1 MQNKLKSACESI
13 LRNAGVFFRR
23 QQWKEIIIF
32 IFFLLL
38 SFVFWFMEVLQEDY
52 EQRIV
57 FPVRYKNV
65 PVEWVLS
72 EQTPKNISVLIKEKG
87 ANLLY
92 YFWSPRFRSV
102 DVSVSDLPRSS
113 DSTLQIS
120 NRMLE
125 SELAKQ
131 LMASAS
137 IISFQPREIV
147 LLYDTLC
154 NRLVPVAPQVSVAMR
169 QGFQQSDSII
179 VSPSKALLYGSSRI
193 LETLKEVKTKP
204 LTLDDVS
211 TTKEMTAQLVLPP
224 GVKAEIETVK
234 VTIPVEEFT
243 EKKIHLPV
251 QCLDIPANYVLRIF
265 PSSVEVT
272 CNVPLSQFR
281 ELTDDKIEIVIP
293 FAGFTENQATGK
305 IPVRLTR
312 KPGYVTN
319 HVVVPNELEF
329 IIEHHD

>member
-1 MQNKLKSACESI
+1 MQNQLKSACESI
-13 LRNAGVFFRR
+13 LRNVGVFFRR
-23 QQWKEIIIF
+23 QQWKEIFIF
-32 IFFLLL
+32 LFFLLL
-38 SFVFWFMEVLQEDY
+38 AFVFWFMEVLQQDY

-57 FPVRYKNV
+57 FPVRYKNM

-72 EQTPKNISVLIKEKG
+72 EQAPKTVSVLIKEKG

-92 YFWSPRFRSV
+92 FFWSPRFRSV
-102 DVSVSDLPRSS
+102 DISVSDLPRNS

-120 NRMLE
+120 NQMLE

-137 IISFQPREIV
+137 IISFQPREIE
-147 LLYDTLC
+147 LLYDTLS
-154 NRLVPVAPQVSVAMR
+154 NRLVPVSPQVSVTMR
-169 QGFQQSDSII
+169 QGFQQSDSIT
-179 VSPSKALLYGSSRI
+179 VSPSGTLLYGSSRV
-193 LETLKEVKTKP
+193 LETLKEVRTKP
-204 LTLDDVS
+204 ITLDDVS
-211 TTKEMTAQLVLPP
+211 ATREMTVQLILPP

-243 EKKIHLPV
+243 EKKILLPV
-251 QCLDIPANYVLRIF
+251 QCLDIPANYILRIF

-312 KPGYVTN
+312 QPTYVTN
-319 HVVVPNELEF
+319 PVVVPNELEF